1 MDQLI
6 KDVESRK
13 NGEKFHD
20 FCIDDALFHLL
31 KAKEILETDN
41 PEDWFNQQREVSKLF
56 VQLLP
61 FLVSSNCTK
70 SSQTDH

>member
-20 FCIDDALFHLL
+20 FCMDDAIFHLV
-31 KAKEILETDN
+31 KAREILEAD
-41 PEDWFNQQREVSKLF
+41 PEDWFNQQREVAKLF
-56 VQLLP
+56 AQFLP
-61 FLVSSNCTK
+61 FLVASNCMTATQSDQK
-70 SSQTDH
+70 

>member
-6 KDVESRK
+6 KDIESRK

-20 FCIDDALFHLL
+20 FCMDDAIFHLV
-31 KAKEILETDN
+31 KAREILEAD

-56 VQLLP
+56 VQFLP
-61 FLVSSNCTK
+61 FFVASSCMTSNQ
-70 SSQTDH
+70 SDQ

>member
-6 KDVESRK
+6 KELVSRK

-20 FCIDDALFHLL
+20 FCIDDAIFHIV
-31 KAKEILETDN
+31 KAKEILESD

-61 FLVSSNCTK
+61 FLVSSNCTT
-70 SSQTDH
+70 SSQSDH